1 MVHRRRQSGF
11 SLLELAVS
19 IAIMAM
25 MTAATVP
32 SYMEGINEMRAN
44 LTAQETQSIL
54 DAARAYRAEK
64 GGWPGA
70 PLCANALSVLQTTS
84 PPFIGGISSTN
95 KYKSPITTSCTTN
108 TFSVDQNIIKDWE
121 GVVANSLPGT
131 TVVSTATSLIRSTVS
146 APGSESGLN
155 DKLSRTAQA
164 NAELNRMRTT
174 LLMGNNNITE
184 VNNLDTVSVTA
195 SGMVSAQT
203 LSSTGRATVGDLAIM
218 GSNTE
223 SATCSPNGL
232 VSRTAGGTPLN
243 CTNGRWVKQVAY
255 NPGTVTTG
263 QGCGDFAKG
272 SIAFDSSGKMFIC
285 K

>member
-1 MVHRRRQSGF
+1 MMRSHRQSGF
-11 SLLELAVS
+11 SLLELAIS

-32 SYMEGINEMRAN
+32 NYMEEINERRAV

-54 DAARAYRAEK
+54 DAARAYRADK
-64 GGWPGA
+64 GSWPGT
-70 PLCANALSVLQTTS
+70 PLCASALTVLQSTS
-84 PPFIGGISSTN
+84 PPFIGGITALN
-95 KYKSPITTSCTTN
+95 KYKSPVTTSCTVN

-121 GVVANSLPGT
+121 GVVANLLPGT
-131 TVVSTATSLIRSTVS
+131 TVVSPTTSLIRSTVS
-146 APGSESGLN
+146 APGSEVGLN

-174 LLMGNNNITE
+174 LLMGNNNINE
-184 VNNLDTVSVTA
+184 VNNLSTVSVTA
-195 SGMVSAQT
+195 SGPISAQT
-203 LSSTGRATVGDLAIM
+203 LTSSGRASVGDLAIL

-232 VSRTAGGTPLN
+232 VSKTAAGTPLN